1 MDQEVTAKMAKYCAF
16 QERCTSEVR
25 EKLLKAEQSENEA
38 DEIIHWLIEN
48 NFIDNKRFAITFA
61 EGKFRS
67 KKWGKMKIR
76 FHLEQKEIDDPLIT
90 FALEQISDEDYRNT
104 FEELLK
110 EKQRITKG
118 SNAYNKNHKIAR
130 FLISRGF
137 EPDMIW
143 EYLRV

>member
-1 MDQEVTAKMAKYCAF
+1 MAKYCAF

-25 EKLLKAEQSENEA
+25 EKLRNAGQNENDAE
-38 DEIIHWLIEN
+38 EIILWLTKN

-76 FHLEQKEIDDPLIT
+76 FHLEKKEIDEPLINI
-90 FALEQISDEDYRNT
+90 ALEQISDEDYRNT
-104 FEELLK
+104 FEGLLK